1 MRSCGDGHTSPAI
14 KNICLPNGII
24 VVRMQEPTTHKT
36 LAMQLLL
43 VFDSSTPSELNYHT
57 GLESLVSIAELH
69 RNCESPFTNKEG
81 ESST

>member
-1 MRSCGDGHTSPAI
+1 
-14 KNICLPNGII
+14 
-24 VVRMQEPTTHKT
+24 MQEPTTHKT

-69 RNCESPFTNKEG
+69 RNCESPFY
-81 ESST
+81 

>member
-1 MRSCGDGHTSPAI
+1 MPGRGGMRSCGAEQTSLAV
-14 KNICLPNGII
+14 KNVCLPNGII
-24 VVRMQEPTTHKT
+24 VVRMQEPTSKT

-69 RNCESPFTNKEG
+69 RKCDTLY
-81 ESST
+81 